1 MNLEGAHFGWKSS
14 GPTCAHA
21 YLSNPVLKIVR
32 SLYRGEGVKILDVGC
47 GNGYITSR
55 LAELGHRVVGV
66 DVSQDGIDIARS
78 TYPHI
83 QFNTCSLYDSKYKEL
98 VDGLMDCVISI
109 EVVEHLYYP
118 RQLFNMSYQILKP
131 GGYLIVSTPY
141 HGYLK
146 NLALSLLNGWDRHF
160 GVDMDG
166 GHIKFFS
173 KNTLSFLG
181 LEAGFKNTH
190 FQGVGRFPWLWK
202 SMIMV
207 SEK

>member
-1 MNLEGAHFGWKSS
+1 MNWERTDFGWKHS
-14 GPTCAHA
+14 GPTFAHA
-21 YLSNPVLKIVR
+21 YLSNPLLNIIR
-32 SLYRGEGVKILDVGC
+32 SLYRGKAVKILDVGC

-55 LAELGHRVVGV
+55 LAELGHSVVGI

-83 QFNTCSLYDSKYKEL
+83 QFYACSLYESKYKEL
-98 VDGLMDCVISI
+98 VDGFLDCVISI
-109 EVVEHLYYP
+109 EVMEHLYYP
-118 RQLFNMSYQILKP
+118 RSLFRMSYQLLKP

-160 GVDMDG
+160 EVDMDG

-173 KNTLSFLG
+173 KNTLSSLAQ
-181 LEAGFKNTH
+181 EAGFNNNH
-190 FQGVGRFPWLWK
+190 FQGVGRFPCLWK

-207 SEK
+207 FKK